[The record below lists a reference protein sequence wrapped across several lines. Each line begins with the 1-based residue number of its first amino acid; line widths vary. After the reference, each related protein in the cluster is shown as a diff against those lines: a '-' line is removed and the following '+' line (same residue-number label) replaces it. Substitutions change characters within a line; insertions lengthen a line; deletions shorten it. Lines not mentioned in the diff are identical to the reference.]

1 MGRTVYVVAR
11 DHPELYAYLR
21 DRFTA
26 DGELEVEVILDRR
39 LTARRQREIPHAP
52 DRRRA
57 DRRSHPH
64 VDTELQFR
72 SHAVITLP
80 DPSTS

>member
-26 DGELEVEVILDRR
+26 EGEGDVEVVLDRR
-39 LTARRQREIPHAP
+39 HAARRQREEPHAP

-57 DRRSHPH
+57 DRRSHPQI
-64 VDTELQFR
+64 DTELQFR
-72 SHAVITLP
+72 SHAVLTLP
-80 DPSTS
+80 DRITS